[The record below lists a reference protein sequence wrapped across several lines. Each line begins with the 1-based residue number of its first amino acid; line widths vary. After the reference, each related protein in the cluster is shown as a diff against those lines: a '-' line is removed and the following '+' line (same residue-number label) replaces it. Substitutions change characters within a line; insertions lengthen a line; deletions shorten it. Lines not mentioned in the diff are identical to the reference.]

1 MRQSR
6 TSVTVAAGMALAAWV
21 VALGPLGGGRSY
33 GTEALREMT
42 TDRPDATESPFT
54 VNPGHVQ
61 LETDFANFGREREN
75 GAEVEEWEAA
85 PFNLRFGVTE
95 NFELGFFATPFRSV
109 TEKPAAGPRVRSE
122 GLGDPVLRAKW
133 NFFGNDEGSVALG
146 LITDVKVPIGERA
159 VSNREWEGAVMLPVA
174 FEIGGGWE
182 GAAMTGVEIV
192 YSDAGEHRAVWSNT
206 ITAGRALAEKL
217 GMFVELTSS
226 TGDGAHVAT
235 GNVGFTF
242 RVHENLQYD
251 AGVNLGLSGA
261 ATDALVFAGMARRW

>member
-1 MRQSR
+1 MDWLDVNTVGKWR
-6 TSVTVAAGMALAAWV
+6 TLMVGAGVAWVALAGV
-21 VALGPLGGGRSY
+21 SGRAAE
-33 GTEALREMT
+33 GLREMT

-61 LETDFANFGREREN
+61 LEMDIVNFGRERES
-75 GAEVEEWEAA
+75 GDEVEEWEAA
-85 PFNLRFGVTE
+85 PFNLRFGITE
-95 NFELGFFATPFRSV
+95 NFELGIFLVPFRSV
-109 TEKPAAGPRVRSE
+109 TEELATGQRVRSE
-122 GLGDPVLRAKW
+122 GWGDPVLRAKW
-133 NFFGNDEGSVALG
+133 NFFGNDEGDVALG
-146 LITDVKVPIGERA
+146 LIADVKLPVGDRE

-192 YSDAGEHRAVWSNT
+192 YSDAAEHRAVWSNT
-206 ITAGRALAEKL
+206 ITAGRAIAERL

-242 RVHENLQYD
+242 RVRENLQYD
-251 AGVNLGLSGA
+251 AGVNLGLTDA
-261 ATDALVFAGMARRW
+261 ATDTLVFVGLARRW

>member
-1 MRQSR
+1 MAW
-6 TSVTVAAGMALAAWV
+6 VTLAGAAGGAAE
-21 VALGPLGGGRSY
+21 G
-33 GTEALREMT
+33 LREMT

-61 LETDFANFGREREN
+61 LEMDIANFGRDRERGE
-75 GAEVEEWEAA
+75 EVEEWEAA
-85 PFNLRFGVTE
+85 PFNLRFGVTD
-95 NFELGFFATPFRSV
+95 NFELGFFVVPFRSV
-109 TEKPAAGPRVRSE
+109 TETPATGQRARSE
-122 GLGDPVLRAKW
+122 GWGDPVLRAKW
-133 NFFGNDEGSVALG
+133 NFFGNDEGDVALG
-146 LITDVKVPIGERA
+146 LIADVKVPIGERE

-206 ITAGRALAEKL
+206 ITAGRAIAERL

-235 GNVGFTF
+235 GNVGLTF

-251 AGVNLGLSGA
+251 AGVNLGLTDA
-261 ATDALVFAGMARRW
+261 ATDTLLFVGLARRW